1 MVSVDILVP
10 DLRGN
15 DEKLSLVTP
24 VPSFQIIP
32 NSHPLPQCQLHIPSC
47 SKQFS
52 SVPPPLGCSTQM
64 PSLFYSSIEND
75 LLRMC
80 SVQAL
85 RNLC

>member
-52 SVPPPLGCSTQM
+52 SLF
-64 PSLFYSSIEND
+64 PSPWMFNSNAISILFIH
-75 LLRMC
+75 
-80 SVQAL
+80 
-85 RNLC
+85 